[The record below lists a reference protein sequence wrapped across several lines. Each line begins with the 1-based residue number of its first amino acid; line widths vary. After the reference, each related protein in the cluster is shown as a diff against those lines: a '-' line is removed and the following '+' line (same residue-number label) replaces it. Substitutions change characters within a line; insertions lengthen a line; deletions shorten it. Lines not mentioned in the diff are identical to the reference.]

1 MWIKTNGVDTALP
14 AAPVTEGAVAMEVWA
29 GEETQHVRSG
39 ARLGGRGS
47 DMLKGLR
54 SPRGRG
60 DSGREGE
67 GLWGTLLLLR
77 VVTNVSDR
85 CA

>member
-1 MWIKTNGVDTALP
+1 MEWTLP
-14 AAPVTEGAVAMEVWA
+14 FLQLQSQKGLLQWKS
-29 GEETQHVRSG
+29 GLGRRQHVRSG

-67 GLWGTLLLLR
+67 GLWGTLLLPR